1 MKKKS
6 TAAEK
11 LSELPRACAYCS
23 NASPLL
29 NEDMML
35 CRKSGIVAAGGSCRK
50 FRYDPLK
57 RVPSLPPQV
66 ILPEK
71 DELTID

>member
-11 LSELPRACAYCS
+11 LSDLPRACAYCS

-29 NEDMML
+29 SENQML
-35 CRKSGIVAAGGSCRK
+35 CQKHGIVASGSSCRK

-57 RVPSLPPQV
+57 RVPSLPPQI

-71 DELTID
+71 EELGIG